1 MTKSINIPGFTAVF
15 FRSLP
20 KAFYRAINIFNAMQE
35 RIKVTGQ
42 WVTHINPS
50 FEVVYQRCEPEYV
63 QTT

>member
-1 MTKSINIPGFTAVF
+1 
-15 FRSLP
+15 
-20 KAFYRAINIFNAMQE
+20 MQE